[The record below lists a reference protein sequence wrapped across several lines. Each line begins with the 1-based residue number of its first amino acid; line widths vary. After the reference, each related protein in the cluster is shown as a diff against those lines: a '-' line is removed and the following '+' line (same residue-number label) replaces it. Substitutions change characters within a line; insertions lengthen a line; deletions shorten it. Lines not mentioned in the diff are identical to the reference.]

1 MRIRVKQSR
10 RGTPRLVLNLASM
23 IDVVFLL
30 LIYFMVT
37 ITVWTPEDRLQSA
50 LHVDREAA
58 AGSATDFQPQI
69 VDVLLLE
76 GQPAFQVGTRVF
88 RDQPS
93 LTAALGSLNL
103 SAGLFV
109 RVRDEP
115 PVEAVMAA
123 FQAGHDAGFTK
134 LTYVPR

>member
-1 MRIRVKQSR
+1 MRIRVKQSTR
-10 RGTPRLVLNLASM
+10 QTQRVILNLASM

-30 LIYFMVT
+30 LIYFMIT

-58 AGSATDFQPQI
+58 AGQATDFQPQI
-69 VDVLLLE
+69 VEVLLVD

-88 RDQPS
+88 RDQAS
-93 LTAALGSLNL
+93 LTKVLESLNQ
-103 SAGLFV
+103 SAGLFI
-109 RVRDEP
+109 RVRNEP
-115 PVEAVMAA
+115 PMEAVMAA

>member
-1 MRIRVKQSR
+1 MRIRARQSGK
-10 RGTPRLVLNLASM
+10 GTPRLVLNLASM

-30 LIYFMVT
+30 LIYFMIT
-37 ITVWTPEDRLQSA
+37 IAVWTPEDRLNSA

-69 VDVLLLE
+69 VDVMLVD
-76 GQPAFQVGTRVF
+76 GAPAYMVGTRVF

-93 LTAALGSLNL
+93 LTAALTTLNK

-115 PVEAVMAA
+115 PVDAVMVA

>member
-30 LIYFMVT
+30 LIYFMIT

-58 AGSATDFQPQI
+58 SGSDTDFQPQI
-69 VDVLLLE
+69 VEVLLIE

-88 RDQPS
+88 REQAS
-93 LTAALGSLNL
+93 LTAALQSLNK
-103 SAGLFV
+103 SAGLFI
-109 RVRDEP
+109 RVRNEP
-115 PVEAVMAA
+115 PMDSVMAA